1 MHYWLKKYE
10 STKTHV
16 TQLSEVKEEDIDL
29 VVILLKT
36 EDNAQLHALFSEID
50 DQGVRDAVLK
60 LANKALTEAK
70 RFVQLR
76 KLKPVKRVKV
86 K

>member
-1 MHYWLKKYE
+1 LKKYE